1 MANIFWR
8 NCLNA
13 NTITS
18 YILYV
23 YSAVVLKMTLQVGL
37 SRNKLCIQKNINKAV
52 INYHLLLII
61 KIEQWPGQAAKV
73 KS

>member
-8 NCLNA
+8 NCVNT

-23 YSAVVLKMTLQVGL
+23 YSVVLKMTLQVGL

-61 KIEQWPGQAAKV
+61 KIEQWPEQAAKV
-73 KS
+73 KG

>member
-8 NCLNA
+8 NCVNA

-18 YILYV
+18 IVLYV
-23 YSAVVLKMTLQVGL
+23 YSVVLKMTLQVGL
-37 SRNKLCIQKNINKAV
+37 SRNKLCIQKNIKKAV
-52 INYHLLLII
+52 INHHLLLII
-61 KIEQWPGQAAKV
+61 KIEQWSGQAAKV